1 MKVLHVIPSISPL
14 RGGPSVAALEMTAAL
29 RQMGVD
35 ARILSTDDHGSGS
48 LSDLPIGQWTDVEGV
63 PVLLFR
69 RWAAPVAAVRDF
81 AFSPGLSRWLHA
93 NGQQFDLLH
102 VHALFSYPS
111 TGAMAYARSAGIP
124 YVVST
129 IGQLCVW
136 SLQQGSRRKRLYL
149 RLLERAN
156 LEGAAALHFTT
167 TAEQDEAR
175 QLGLTAPSLVLPLG
189 VKAPPDLP
197 FPEAA
202 PPVRFLFLSRLHPKK
217 RLEVLF
223 DALALVQARAPG
235 AAWQLAI
242 AGDGGADY
250 VTSLRQRAQA
260 LNLGDRYHWLGFL
273 EGRAKWEELAVAH
286 WFVLP
291 SASENFGIAAIEAL
305 AVGTPPILSPGV
317 AIAEQIQATGAGWMV
332 PGQVEP
338 LAERLIAALAGPT
351 AEMSSAARQLASESF
366 SWDVIG
372 ANLKTAYA
380 DCVQAQQQIVA

>member
-29 RQMGVD
+29 RQTGVD
-35 ARILSTDDHGSGS
+35 ARILSTDDHGPGS
-48 LSDLPIGQWTDVEGV
+48 LCDLPIGQWSAVEGV

-81 AFSPGLSRWLHA
+81 AFSPGLSRWLRAH
-93 NGQQFDLLH
+93 GQQFDLLH
-102 VHALFSYPS
+102 IHALFSYPS
-111 TGAMAYARSAGIP
+111 SGAMAYARSAGIP

-167 TAEQDEAR
+167 SAEEDEAR
-175 QLGLTAPSLVLPLG
+175 QLGLTAPGLVLPLG
-189 VKAPPDLP
+189 VKAPPGLP
-197 FPEAA
+197 CPEVV

-217 RLEVLF
+217 RLEVLL

-242 AGDGGADY
+242 AGDGEPDY
-250 VTSLRQRAQA
+250 VTSLRQRAQD
-260 LNLGDRYHWLGFL
+260 LRLGDRCHWLGFL